1 MRLLLLVTS
10 LFIFSLSSLS
20 GQHHISP
27 DPDQAQQKW
36 QGWGISLAW
45 WSNIM
50 GGWPDS
56 QVDEIVTWIISPDEL
71 NMNVFRFNI
80 GGGDN
85 PDHSHFRKDG
95 ASVPGY
101 KPSEASGYDWGQDAN
116 QRNIL
121 LRLNALRE
129 DAINE
134 AVSFSPPYWMTK
146 SGCSAGNTNGEDNLD
161 DAYYDDF
168 ADYLTDVVSYYKKN
182 YDIEFSSISPMN
194 EPFSDWWKAG
204 GVQEGCAFSQ
214 ENQHRLIKTLYK
226 CLEQKNMLGYCH
238 IAAMDGNNFNEV
250 LKGIM
255 EYQKAGDVMPL
266 IGQIN
271 THSYAGDKR
280 SELFVKA
287 KENGKILWQSESGPL
302 NIPDTGMDNYLIMAQ
317 RIITDLQELKPTV
330 WCDWQFAA
338 EGDARWGLVT
348 YNMALNSCQREKSY
362 YIRKQFTKYI
372 KPGYT
377 ILGGT
382 DARSLA
388 ALSEDRHELVI
399 VMVNPAFKNMLYT
412 TDLSKFSP
420 SGHRIDVYRTT
431 GNEDCLLI
439 ENEFSL
445 NSTKLDIALP
455 PKSVTTV
462 LIQLTTQ

>member
-1 MRLLLLVTS
+1 MRLFLLVIS
-10 LFIFSLSSLS
+10 VFIISLSSLS
-20 GQHHISP
+20 GQHIISP

-45 WSNIM
+45 WANIM

-56 QVDEIVTWIISPDEL
+56 QVDEIAKWITSPDEL

-95 ASVPGY
+95 AGVPGY
-101 KPSEASGYDWGQDAN
+101 KLSEEAGYDWGRDAN
-116 QRNIL
+116 QRKIL

-146 SGCSAGNTNGEDNLD
+146 SGCSAGNTDGEDNLD

-168 ADYLTDVVSYYKKN
+168 ADYLTEVISYYKKT
-182 YDIEFSSISPMN
+182 YDIEFTSLSPMN
-194 EPFSDWWKAG
+194 EPFSDWWKATG
-204 GVQEGCAFSQ
+204 GQEGCAFSQ

-226 CLEQKNMLGYCH
+226 RLEQKNMLGYCH
-238 IAAMDGNNFNEV
+238 IAAMDGNNIDEV

-271 THSYAGDKR
+271 AHSYAGEKR
-280 SELFVKA
+280 SELFA
-287 KENGKILWQSESGPL
+287 LAQENGKILWQSESGPL
-302 NIPDTGMDNYLIMAQ
+302 NIPDTGIDNYLIMAQ
-317 RIITDLQELKPTV
+317 RIITDLQELKPSV

-338 EGDARWGLVT
+338 AGDARWGLVT
-348 YNMALNSCQREKSY
+348 YNMEMNTCKREKSY

-377 ILGGT
+377 ILGGS

-388 ALSEDRHELVI
+388 ALSADRQELVI
-399 VMVNPAFKNMLYT
+399 VMVNPTSKNILYT

-431 GNEDCLLI
+431 DNEDCLLI
-439 ENEFSL
+439 ENEISL
-445 NSTKLDIALP
+445 HSTKLDIALP
-455 PKSVTTV
+455 PKSVTTI